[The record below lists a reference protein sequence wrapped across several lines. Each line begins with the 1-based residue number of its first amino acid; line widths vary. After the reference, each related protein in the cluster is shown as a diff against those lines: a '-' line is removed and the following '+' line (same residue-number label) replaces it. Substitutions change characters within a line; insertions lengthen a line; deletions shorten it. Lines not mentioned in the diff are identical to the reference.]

1 VSAWVSE
8 VGQPKVRV
16 EQERRIVILNGTP
29 GIKNHPKCYE
39 KKKEMHV
46 QEVRT
51 R

>member
-1 VSAWVSE
+1 MLSNS
-8 VGQPKVRV
+8 V
-16 EQERRIVILNGTP
+16 EDMAAKLLQRRIVILNGTP
-29 GIKNHPKCYE
+29 GIKNHPRCYE